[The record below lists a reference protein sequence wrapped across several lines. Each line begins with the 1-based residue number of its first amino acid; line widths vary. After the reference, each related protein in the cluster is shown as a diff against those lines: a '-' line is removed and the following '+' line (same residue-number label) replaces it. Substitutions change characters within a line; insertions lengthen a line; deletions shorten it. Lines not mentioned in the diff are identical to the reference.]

1 MAITILSNITS
12 MRAQSHLSKAQSD
25 LSQSF
30 ERLSSGQRINNASDD
45 AGGLALSESL
55 KSQVRSFA
63 VAERNSM
70 NGVSMVE
77 TAEGG
82 LSEVHDVL
90 GRMRELAMQSS
101 NGDLSAG
108 DRKNL
113 DSEYQELLSE
123 AGRVITTTE
132 FNGTSLLGGTAASV
146 AFQVGIETS
155 SDNSINVVFGGVTTA
170 SSDLNLD
177 GTTVKD
183 TTASATAMD
192 RLDIAINSVASKR
205 ATFGAKMNR
214 LNTAAS
220 NANTMRTNLAAA
232 YSRTTDTDIAQETS
246 VMARNQVLLQAGA
259 AMLAQANM
267 APQVALSLLR

>member
-25 LSQSF
+25 LSRSF